1 MSEQKPPVEYSRY
14 LQLDKILDS
23 QFPESSSL
31 ESPAHDEMLFIVVH
45 QTYELWF
52 KQIIHELNSVMTM
65 FKDHYVDE
73 QNIDKAVSRLNR
85 INEILSVLI
94 DQISIM
100 ETMTPLD
107 FLEFRNLL
115 TPASG
120 FQSLQF
126 RILEIKL
133 GLKPAARVNY
143 SKQAYYHMYDEGS
156 RTILELLENEPTLFK
171 LLETWL
177 ERIPFLEF
185 EGFNFTEIYQ
195 DVVSRM
201 LNEER
206 ELIEAADLSQEDR
219 NSRLKLMDASR
230 RHFDSLFVEAQH
242 NQFIKEGRRR
252 LSYKA
257 TLAVL
262 LINLYRDQPILQLPY
277 RLLAEIVEIDER
289 ISTWR
294 YRHAL
299 MVLRMIGRKT
309 GTGGSAGYSYLKKT
323 AEEHRVYADLF
334 NISTF
339 LVPRSKLPDLPESV
353 TRDLGFYFSQK

>member
-1 MSEQKPPVEYSRY
+1 MSEKHGVEYSSY

-23 QFPESSSL
+23 QAPESDAL
-31 ESPAHDEMLFIVVH
+31 ATPAHDEMLFIVVH

-73 QNIDKAVSRLNR
+73 RNIDKAVSRLNR

-126 RILEIKL
+126 RIIEIKL
-133 GLKPAARVNY
+133 GLKPASRVKY
-143 SKQAYYHMYDEGS
+143 SKQAYHHMYDEGS
-156 RTILELLENEPTLFK
+156 RIILELLEDEPTLYH
-171 LLETWL
+171 LLENWL

-185 EGFNFTEIYQ
+185 PGFNFLETYQ
-195 DVVSRM
+195 AVVTRM
-201 LNEER
+201 LAEER
-206 ELIEAADLSQEDR
+206 ELIEKAQLSKEDR
-219 NSRLKLMDASR
+219 EGRLRLMDASR
-230 RHFDSLFVEAQH
+230 RHFDSLFEEDQH
-242 NQFIKEGRRR
+242 NQFIREGRRR

-353 TRDLGFYFSQK
+353 ERDLGYYFSQK

>member
-1 MSEQKPPVEYSRY
+1 MSDEKPAVEYSSY
-14 LQLDKILDS
+14 LQLHKILES
-23 QFPESSSL
+23 QAPASDAL
-31 ESPAHDEMLFIVVH
+31 EKPAHDEMLFIVVH

-52 KQIIHELNSVMTM
+52 KQIIHELDSVMTM
-65 FKDHYVDE
+65 FKDNYVDE
-73 QNIDKAVSRLNR
+73 RNIDKAVSRLNR
-85 INEILSVLI
+85 ISEILSVLI

-126 RILEIKL
+126 RMIEIKL
-133 GLKPAARVNY
+133 GLKPNTRVKY
-143 SKQAYYHMYDEGS
+143 SKQAYHHMYNEQS
-156 RTILELLENEPTLFK
+156 RNALEALENEPTLFH
-171 LLETWL
+171 LLESWL

-185 EGFNFTEIYQ
+185 KGFNFLEIYR
-195 DVVSRM
+195 DVVTKM

-206 ELIEAADLSQEDR
+206 ELIEKARLSEEDR
-219 NSRLKLMDASR
+219 EGRFKLMDASK
-230 RHFDSLFVEAQH
+230 RHFDSLFEEEQH
-242 NQFIKEGRRR
+242 NQFIREGRRR

-262 LINLYRDQPILQLPY
+262 LINLYRDQPILHLPY

-339 LVPRSKLPDLPESV
+339 LVPRSKLPDLPKGVE
-353 TRDLGFYFSQK
+353 RDLGFHSSLT